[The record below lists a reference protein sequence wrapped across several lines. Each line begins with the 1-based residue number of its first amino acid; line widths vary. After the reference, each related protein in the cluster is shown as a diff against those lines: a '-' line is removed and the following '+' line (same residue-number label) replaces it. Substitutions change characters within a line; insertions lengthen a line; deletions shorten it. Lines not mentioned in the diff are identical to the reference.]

1 MPVQSTEVRDLE
13 QSIIVLESFEDLA
26 KRPNFTQS
34 LAFRP
39 KSDRGFD
46 AVVMPYHFLDSI
58 PCGIESCHTPH
69 RRGYLITTTDGL
81 ETGIGGHC
89 GRKHFGISFT
99 LERQRIDKALS
110 RQRRI
115 DSIMRAREDIPS
127 LILAASSL
135 KQAHTEL
142 SELKRRF
149 MGAVG
154 TPFYTQLKQRA
165 DRGQDR
171 IIRDE
176 PMTADEAAA
185 YWETTNKKSRKDLPT
200 KEVLVTTLSGL
211 TFLAANFK
219 DMLVTN
225 LVLPLEQFATQSID
239 DIERMSPRVLQSTAK
254 WVGRVPQDLIKAQE
268 VVDAGRAFFTVE
280 NMLKLVNLN
289 ADMQALGPLIQEL
302 KSKPASPATRM

>member
-1 MPVQSTEVRDLE
+1 MPVQPMEVRDLDHP
-13 QSIIVLESFEDLA
+13 IIVLDSFADLA
-26 KRPNFTQS
+26 KRPKFTQS

-39 KSDRGFD
+39 KNDRGFE
-46 AVVMPYHFLDSI
+46 AVVMPYHFPDTI

-69 RRGYLITTTDGL
+69 RRGYLITTSDGL

-99 LERQRIDKALS
+99 LERQRIDKAIS

-115 DSIMRAREDIPS
+115 DSIMRAREDIPY
-127 LILAASSL
+127 LIQAANSL
-135 KQAHTEL
+135 KQAHSEL
-142 SELKRRF
+142 SDLKRRF

-154 TPFYTQLKQRA
+154 MPFYTQLKQRA

-171 IIRDE
+171 ITRDE

-185 YWETTNKKSRKDLPT
+185 YWETTNKKSRKDWPS

-211 TFLAANFK
+211 PFLAANFK

-225 LVLPLEQFATQSID
+225 LVLPLEQFATQSMD
-239 DIERMSPRVLQSTAK
+239 DVERMSPRVLQSTAK
-254 WVGRVPQDLIKAQE
+254 WVGRVPQDLIKAQS
-268 VVDAGRAFFTVE
+268 VVDAGHAFFTVE
-280 NMLKLVNLN
+280 NMLRLVNLN
-289 ADMQALGPLIQEL
+289 ADMQALGSLIQDL
-302 KSKPASPATRM
+302 KAKQVLAATR